1 MGGIQ
6 RLERSKR
13 TPEGRLLQ
21 RRVERLARGQAADF
35 DEQAHELS
43 YSGKSGESNA
53 LGLEKRPRLAP
64 PEVFHE
70 MLEHRWYLSEQA
82 GHDVGTTAATRSYF
96 ETVLPR
102 VPEPLATGEVTA
114 DL

>member
-1 MGGIQ
+1 
-6 RLERSKR
+6 
-13 TPEGRLLQ
+13 
-21 RRVERLARGQAADF
+21 
-35 DEQAHELS
+35 
-43 YSGKSGESNA
+43 
-53 LGLEKRPRLAP
+53 
-64 PEVFHE
+64 

-82 GHDVGTTAATRSYF
+82 GHDVGTTAAARSYF

>member
-1 MGGIQ
+1 VATSAISGDLDPGGAVI
-6 RLERSKR
+6 
-13 TPEGRLLQ
+13 T
-21 RRVERLARGQAADF
+21 
-35 DEQAHELS
+35 HLS
-43 YSGKSGESNA
+43 YRIHPTGNTGCSKTQTRVIAAIPAG
-53 LGLEKRPRLAP
+53 LGDRLAP

-82 GHDVGTTAATRSYF
+82 GHDVGTTAAARSYF
-96 ETVLPR
+96 ETALPR